1 MNNDINYSE
10 MFNDQILLVINQLK
24 EMEEK
29 ITKFSFAIEV
39 SNDNKR
45 DIVTIKNNLLI

>member
-1 MNNDINYSE
+1 
-10 MFNDQILLVINQLK
+10 MFNDQIIFVKRQLK

-29 ITKFSFAIEV
+29 ITNFSFAIEL